1 MRIWRYLYFS
11 FGSGI
16 LTSYQQSDARANTS
30 DDPQVLLQEAA
41 LPPLTTKQ
49 TAQLAVEFC
58 LLWFIANWTQNAAL
72 EFTSVASVTILSTM
86 SGTFVSKYS
95 MVVKFPFMRGRIFYP
110 WYRSIIWSGKIQPYQ
125 IRHCDYKVTNEP
137 LFRFV
142 LL

>member
-1 MRIWRYLYFS
+1 MRFWRYLYYI

-30 DDPQVLLQEAA
+30 DDPQVLQEAA

-49 TAQLAVEFC
+49 TAQLAVGFC
-58 LLWFIANWTQNAAL
+58 LLWFIANWTLNAAL
-72 EFTSVASVTILSTM
+72 ELTSVASATILSTM
-86 SGTFVSKYS
+86 SGPFVSKYP
-95 MVVKFPFMRGRIFYP
+95 MVVKSSFMRGRLLHP
-110 WYRSIIWSGKIQPYQ
+110 WYRSIIWSGEIQPYQ